1 MGTDDPRLNSA
12 HDIDFRLQRTI
23 KAWKT
28 SDPAPLR
35 VKPIPIQVI
44 RRIARLSHA
53 SDRGPTSSTSLYQAT
68 TDMIIIAFF
77 FLLRP
82 GEYTDNPNN
91 PFRLADVQLFI
102 GHTRLHLANA
112 PTSQLQQARFASLTF
127 TNQKNG
133 VRGEVIGLACSG
145 DPFLCPV
152 KAIVRRVIYLRSHN
166 ATPDTPLSRLFDTT
180 ARVTAAVI
188 TTTIRDSVG
197 FLGPELGF
205 LPSDVSARCLRAAG
219 ATALLLARVDPD
231 VIRLIGRWRSDEM
244 LRYLHV
250 QAYSLMKD
258 YSRLM
263 LSSGDYTLIPN
274 QLVPQR

>member
-1 MGTDDPRLNSA
+1 M
-12 HDIDFRLQRTI
+12 
-23 KAWKT
+23 
-28 SDPAPLR
+28 
-35 VKPIPIQVI
+35 
-44 RRIARLSHA
+44 SHA

-152 KAIVRRVIYLRSHN
+152 KAIVR
-166 ATPDTPLSRLFDTT
+166 
-180 ARVTAAVI
+180 
-188 TTTIRDSVG
+188 
-197 FLGPELGF
+197 
-205 LPSDVSARCLRAAG
+205 
-219 ATALLLARVDPD
+219 
-231 VIRLIGRWRSDEM
+231 
-244 LRYLHV
+244 
-250 QAYSLMKD
+250 
-258 YSRLM
+258 
-263 LSSGDYTLIPN
+263 
-274 QLVPQR
+274 

>member
-1 MGTDDPRLNSA
+1 
-12 HDIDFRLQRTI
+12 
-23 KAWKT
+23 
-28 SDPAPLR
+28 
-35 VKPIPIQVI
+35 VI
-44 RRIARLSHA
+44 
-53 SDRGPTSSTSLYQAT
+53 
-68 TDMIIIAFF
+68 
-77 FLLRP
+77 
-82 GEYTDNPNN
+82 E
-91 PFRLADVQLFI
+91 
-102 GHTRLHLANA
+102 
-112 PTSQLQQARFASLTF
+112 
-127 TNQKNG
+127 
-133 VRGEVIGLACSG
+133 LACSG

-205 LPSDVSARCLRAAG
+205 LPSDVAARCLRAAG